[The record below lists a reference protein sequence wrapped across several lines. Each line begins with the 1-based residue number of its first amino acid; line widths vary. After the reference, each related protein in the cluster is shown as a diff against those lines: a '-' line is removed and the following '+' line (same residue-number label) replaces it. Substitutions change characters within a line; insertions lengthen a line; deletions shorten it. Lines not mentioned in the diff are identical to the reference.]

1 MSRGFDRK
9 VQQKTRQKT
18 QQERA
23 EAQTQLGYQYYRQ
36 GKISKARDCFAQA
49 LSLRPDHPEA
59 HLNMGVVLTEQGKI
73 DQSIEHFQAALKLNP
88 NYGAAHSNLGVILL
102 KQERLDEAIDCF
114 QKAIDTGIQHADIYY
129 NYGVALA
136 GLMRL
141 DEAIEFYQR
150 SIELQPQHVDAHFNL
165 SQALLT
171 QGKFARGWQEY
182 EWRWQRQMA
191 EPRNFSQPLWDGS
204 PLSGRTLLIHAEQGF
219 GDTIQFIRYV
229 NLITFDRL
237 MFDRIIVECPPTLIR
252 LLETLDRTVQLIA
265 TGDPIPP
272 FDIHAPLLSLPKIL
286 NTTLESIPAQVPYL
300 RSPSASLPAI
310 LDLDRINIGLK
321 IGIVWA
327 SGQLSD
333 HPDSIR
339 MYKSK
344 SCSLKLLAESLKSES
359 IALYSLQ
366 VGKDALQFRSQTQI
380 PIVDLS
386 PQIHDFAD
394 TAALISNLD
403 LIITVDT
410 SIGHLA
416 GALAKP
422 VWVLLPFAADW
433 RWLAKRQDCPWY
445 PTMRLFR
452 QSFPGDWL
460 SVFEQIRH
468 AISTEFQP

>member
-9 VQQKTRQKT
+9 AQQKT

-36 GKISKARDCFAQA
+36 GKISKAHDCFAQA
-49 LSLRPDHPEA
+49 LSLRLNHPEA

-73 DQSIEHFQAALKLNP
+73 DQSIEHFQTALKLNP

-141 DEAIEFYQR
+141 DEAIGFYQR

-229 NLITFDRL
+229 NLITFDRTSV
-237 MFDRIIVECPPTLIR
+237 DRIIVECPPTLIR

-265 TGDPIPP
+265 TGDPLPP

-300 RSPSASLPAI
+300 RSPSTSLPVI
-310 LDLDRINIGLK
+310 FDRDRINIGLK

-339 MYKSK
+339 MYRSK
-344 SCSLKLLAESLKSES
+344 SCSLELFTDLLK
-359 IALYSLQ
+359 IDGITLYSLQ
-366 VGKDALQFRSQTQI
+366 IGKDALARSQTQI

-410 SIGHLA
+410 SIAHLA

-445 PTMRLFR
+445 PTIRLFR
-452 QSFPGDWL
+452 QSISGDWL

-468 AISTEFQP
+468 AISNVITFQR